1 MTREDDLAEDYEQQA
16 KIIWAKING
25 LKPLTMLYKGA
36 DLHNLNRK
44 IAIYISIARECE
56 HIAGLL
62 REMKSDEVN

>member
-1 MTREDDLAEDYEQQA
+1 MTREEDLAADYEQQA

-25 LKPLTMLYKGA
+25 LRPLAMLYKGA

-44 IAIYISIARECE
+44 IAIYISIARKCE
-56 HIAGLL
+56 HIARLL